1 MPFLPMN
8 SRMRHLTALVAALA
22 ALALP
27 AVAMASPG
35 AVVRDCAEDGSV
47 DGNYSNADKRAAL
60 DQIPADLDEYSDCR
74 AVIAA
79 SVGGGKAKGSG
90 NGGSGGAPAAR
101 AAKSAAAR
109 KKKKEQARKRKEK
122 REATQLALGDR
133 QIDPSRAG
141 VFNAADTANGVP
153 TSVVLALVALAL
165 LCAVGG
171 FVALRKRNI
180 GLPAA
185 LSRVPIPRLRR

>member
-1 MPFLPMN
+1 MN
-8 SRMRHLTALVAALA
+8 SRLRHLTALVAALA

-27 AVAMASPG
+27 AAAVASPG

-47 DGNYSNADKRAAL
+47 DGNYSDKDKRAAL

-90 NGGSGGAPAAR
+90 KGGSGGGATGR
-101 AAKSAAAR
+101 AAKAAAAR
-109 KKKKEQARKRKEK
+109 KKKEQARRRKEK

-133 QIDPSRAG
+133 KVDPSRAG
-141 VFNAADTANGVP
+141 VFNAAETANGVP
-153 TSVVLALVALAL
+153 MPVLLALVALAL
-165 LCAVGG
+165 LCAAGG
-171 FVALRKRNI
+171 VVALRKRNI
-180 GLPAA
+180 SLAEA
-185 LSRVPIPRLRR
+185 WSRVPIPRPRR